1 MPTSTRTPHVRFTMH
16 CGKFTNAPRADR
28 GVRPYRTFY
37 GVADGGC
44 NFAIA
49 YCRVDVGI
57 DPYGRIALSPRM
69 RANLPVHP
77 ARAGQGPPL
86 RYGET
91 WQHLKSHDPSPHQ
104 SASPTAIPTPFAPS
118 GHFPLIGGIDPPRG
132 SRGTSAN
139 HPYLKITAGGGQN
152 LRQGVTK
159 TPENVP
165 QTAPFRLI

>member
-1 MPTSTRTPHVRFTMH
+1 MPTSTRTGHVRFTMH

-28 GVRPYRTFY
+28 GVRPYNALYVVAEGSCDSAITF
-37 GVADGGC
+37 
-44 NFAIA
+44 
-49 YCRVDVGI
+49 CRVDVGI

-77 ARAGQGPPL
+77 ARAGQDLPL

-118 GHFPLIGGIDPPRG
+118 GHFPLIGGICPRG
-132 SRGTSAN
+132 EAVGITYPEGRRYQAVPDPRGTPGTRRRRWRCA
-139 HPYLKITAGGGQN
+139 
-152 LRQGVTK
+152 
-159 TPENVP
+159 
-165 QTAPFRLI
+165 